1 MYHFYLGGLHL
12 PVAPSELSIKV
23 GSGNRVI
30 SLVEGGE
37 INVLKAAK
45 LQEISFKVLLP
56 NEEYYFANYM
66 GNYIS
71 ADEIMNSVLAYK
83 NEKQPF
89 QFVISR
95 SRGNKFL
102 FFTDIRVAVEE
113 VSFTESFEDGFDML
127 MQIKLKEYVDYG
139 TQLYTLNEDNTL
151 EPVVVRQTDNKPQQK
166 SYTIKKGDCLW
177 SIAKSVYGDGS
188 RYMDIYNANKDKIS
202 NPRLINVGVVLTI
215 P

>member
-1 MYHFYLGGLHL
+1 
-12 PVAPSELSIKV
+12 
-23 GSGNRVI
+23 
-30 SLVEGGE
+30 
-37 INVLKAAK
+37 
-45 LQEISFKVLLP
+45 
-56 NEEYYFANYM
+56 
-66 GNYIS
+66 
-71 ADEIMNSVLAYK
+71 
-83 NEKQPF
+83 
-89 QFVISR
+89 
-95 SRGNKFL
+95 
-102 FFTDIRVAVEE
+102 
-113 VSFTESFEDGFDML
+113 ML